1 MKSQSQ
7 IYLINNPRFTKN
19 VVNFGFT
26 TMSNSFAQRLKEK
39 MDEAGLKAAEL
50 SRRAGVTKQNI
61 GRLLNQTPHPITG
74 ALPTTTEDTV
84 KKLAKHLNWNENEAL
99 ALANL
104 GSANNEF
111 VSDSELLQS
120 VRYELHGAENWS
132 DKQKAEFLQV
142 LKITVAGIKAKG
154 VEKKEVEPD
163 IEHPAMRQP
172 NLKNEM
178 KNNLEDEFGETE
190 SEIKRRKV
198 A

>member
-1 MKSQSQ
+1 
-7 IYLINNPRFTKN
+7 
-19 VVNFGFT
+19 
-26 TMSNSFAQRLKEK
+26 MSNSFAQRLKEK